1 MAIFIVNNSVDIK
14 IDNQID
20 NSIERYY
27 RGLNGTTPLFP
38 FWSFS
43 NPVGKT
49 LTTFMVVFE
58 SGQVTADWGDGSSQI
73 LTSSVN
79 YNKTFS

>member
-1 MAIFIVNNSVDIK
+1 MTVYNIEIPIDNK

-20 NSIERYY
+20 NSIEQDFREP
-27 RGLNGTTPLFP
+27 GNTITVFQ

-43 NPVGKT
+43 DPLGKT
-49 LTTFMVVFE
+49 LTDFSVNFE
-58 SGQVTADWGDGSSQI
+58 GGQVTAEWGDGSSQI